1 MSFYK
6 AKGVPKVTAPAGSN
20 EYYQQVSTYTRWL
33 DSQYKEGDKMRREL
47 TNLPVLFASELVSE
61 DLIEKISEDGK
72 ISFGDANY
80 TLVDPLMFVDLLLS
94 AGVSEDFCDM
104 LEVSLPPDYDG
115 YYIAIY
121 G

>member
-1 MSFYK
+1 MFYK
-6 AKGVPKVTAPAGSN
+6 AKGVPEVTAPAGSN

-33 DSQYKEGDKMRREL
+33 DSQYRRNNMSREL
-47 TNLPVLFASELVSE
+47 TNLPVLFASDLVSE

-94 AGVSEDFCDM
+94 AGVSEDFCDT
-104 LEVSLPPDYDG
+104 LEASLPTDYDG